1 MTAPF
6 HTDQTVLN
14 LARLVE
20 VYEDD
25 RAGIMELLEL
35 MLKTNAR
42 YLDRLNSAVESRS
55 MDAVREAAH
64 GIKGSAGNVG
74 AIALQREAQEL
85 EALSRDESWEDI
97 TAQAQRIRP
106 AYDRLQL
113 EIEKL
118 KAQ

>member
-1 MTAPF
+1 MSAPL
-6 HTDQTVLN
+6 HTDRAILD

-25 RAGIMELLEL
+25 NAGIIELLEL

-42 YLDRLNSAVESRS
+42 YLDRLSNAVEARD

-74 AIALQREAQEL
+74 AIELQRAAQEL
-85 EALSRDESWEDI
+85 EALARDASWEGV
-97 TAQAQRIRP
+97 TAKAQHIRP
-106 AYDRLQL
+106 AYDRLYAQ
-113 EIEKL
+113 IEKL
-118 KAQ
+118 RAG